1 MSAKG
6 AKLLRPQTSR
16 DPSGIQSVEIALNV
30 LQTLVRQNSAA
41 SLSDLSRA
49 TGLQPSKLHR
59 YLVSL
64 VRTGM
69 VGKSPVTGLYD
80 LGPAAR
86 QLGIAAFNR
95 FDSFKVAQERV
106 VELANETGHDAL
118 LYIWSEHGATLIG
131 QQSGIYPMPM
141 VLRLGSTVPLR
152 RSAVGHVFLA
162 YLPTTHTAPLVS
174 VQKEDLE
181 ESEDETLVQRRLEQI
196 RNDRYYWSTRTIL
209 PGGVV
214 LAVPVFSAHQQL
226 HCVLALALTLRNAT
240 PQRKEMLIAHMLK
253 VASSL
258 SNELGATAQE
268 RA

>member
-6 AKLLRPQTSR
+6 VKPSKPSTKR
-16 DPSGIQSVEIALNV
+16 DPSGIQSVEIALHV
-30 LQTLVRQNSAA
+30 LQTLMRKNVAM
-41 SLSDLSRA
+41 SLGDLSRA

-69 VGKSPVTGLYD
+69 AGKSTATGLYD

-86 QLGIAAFNR
+86 QLGIAAFSR
-95 FDSFKVAQERV
+95 FDSFGIAQELV
-106 VELANETGHDAL
+106 VKLANETGHDAL

-131 QQSGIYPMPM
+131 QHSGIHPMPM

-162 YLPTTHTAPLVS
+162 YLPETHTAPLVLE
-174 VQKEDLE
+174 QKEDAE
-181 ESEDETLVQRRLEQI
+181 ESEDEKVVQRRIEQI
-196 RNDRYYWSTRTIL
+196 QRDKYYWSTRTIL

-214 LAVPVFSAHQQL
+214 LAVPVFGAQQQL
-226 HCVLALALTLRNAT
+226 HCVLAIALTLRNAT
-240 PQRKEMLIAHMLK
+240 QERKELLIKHMLEA
-253 VASSL
+253 ASSL
-258 SNELGATAQE
+258 SKEVGGTPSQQV
-268 RA
+268 